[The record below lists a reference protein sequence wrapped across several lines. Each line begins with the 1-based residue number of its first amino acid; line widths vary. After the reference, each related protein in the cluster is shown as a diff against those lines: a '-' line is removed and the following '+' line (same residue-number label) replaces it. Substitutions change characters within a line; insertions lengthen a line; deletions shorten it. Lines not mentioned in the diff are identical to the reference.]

1 MKQSTAKMAAS
12 ASNSGHAGE
21 SGLMEEANGGSG
33 AAAAMDP
40 LSTFLVRPFR
50 HQMPNSP
57 DSYIQVTE
65 KGFVCLYLA
74 KQQKKI
80 SISPDGLRVFIENT
94 NAPGSKLEYR
104 PFQAKPGSA
113 AETSNEIGQATT
125 AMPTKLRPWYVYA
138 AKFVQTIRTKS
149 PKIVIR

>member
-1 MKQSTAKMAAS
+1 
-12 ASNSGHAGE
+12 
-21 SGLMEEANGGSG
+21 
-33 AAAAMDP
+33 
-40 LSTFLVRPFR
+40 
-50 HQMPNSP
+50 MPNSP

-74 KQQKKI
+74 KQQKRI

-94 NAPGSKLEYR
+94 NVPGSSKLEYR
-104 PFQAKPGSA
+104 PFQTKPGAAA
-113 AETSNEIGQATT
+113 AETVNNENGQAAT